1 MQSLRNQLPTSST
14 APIGTQHVRGLPE
27 SCCICG
33 SNRSIRLV
41 VRLRAP
47 GDARQHEGA
56 WSRPADRQDGA
67 AKSSRPRLSILN
79 VRRHLGPRRRPLT
92 LRAFAASQSR
102 GFTNGGDHCGRDRF
116 TGHRASSSGRL
127 DRACTRSTP
136 NGPVRLIAKA
146 DHVGL
151 ASAATR
157 VNEPFVF
164 PGGAIR

>member
-1 MQSLRNQLPTSST
+1 MQSLRNQLPMSST
-14 APIGTQHVRGLPE
+14 APVGTQRVRGLPE

-56 WSRPADRQDGA
+56 WSRPAHRRAGA
-67 AKSSRPRLSILN
+67 AKSSRPRLRIHN

-92 LRAFAASQSR
+92 LRAFAASQRR
-102 GFTNGGDHCGRDRF
+102 GFTNRGDHCGRDRF
-116 TGHRASSSGRL
+116 TGHSTTSSRML
-127 DRACTRSTP
+127 DRTCTRSAP
-136 NGPVRLIAKA
+136 NGSVRLIAEA
-146 DHVGL
+146 DHIGL
-151 ASAATR
+151 ASAGAR
-157 VNEPFVF
+157 VNDPFVF